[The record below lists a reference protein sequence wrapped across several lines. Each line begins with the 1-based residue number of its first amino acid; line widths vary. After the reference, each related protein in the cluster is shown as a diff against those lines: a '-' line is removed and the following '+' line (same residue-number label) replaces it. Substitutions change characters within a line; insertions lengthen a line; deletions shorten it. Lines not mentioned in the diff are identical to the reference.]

1 LDQSWENK
9 QTHNNI
15 EATSCMMK
23 LHVVA
28 FTVKDIWMSFQTLLA
43 SIMEGIEENKFDF
56 TLNVKTWNCVH
67 KNYMVGAKIL
77 STIVVSETE
86 H

>member
-1 LDQSWENK
+1 
-9 QTHNNI
+9 
-15 EATSCMMK
+15 
-23 LHVVA
+23 
-28 FTVKDIWMSFQTLLA
+28 
-43 SIMEGIEENKFDF
+43 MEGIEENKFDF